1 MTNEDFLESISE
13 EGEEWRPVVGF
24 EGLYMISSFCR
35 CLSLSTQKL
44 KSSRQVGK
52 GYMAFKLWKNNV
64 GKNEYVHRA
73 LANAF
78 IPNPNNLPQV
88 DHINAVRDDNRL
100 ENLRWVSVSDNHLN
114 PITRERNSKSKI
126 GHPALIAKESKAV
139 VRINPKDPT
148 DYKIYE
154 SAKKAGEIEGFNWS
168 HIGDVCRGERNK
180 AQGYY
185 WKFLSDF
192 KPPISDVK
200 EL

>member
-1 MTNEDFLESISE
+1 MSNEEFLKEISL
-13 EGEEWRPVVGF
+13 EGEIWKDVVGY
-24 EGLYMISSFCR
+24 EGLYMISSLGR

-52 GYMAFKLWKNNV
+52 GYMAFNLWKNNV
-64 GKNEYVHRA
+64 GRNEYVHRA

-126 GHPALIAKESKAV
+126 GHPALIAKESKSV

-192 KPPISDVK
+192 KHPISDVK